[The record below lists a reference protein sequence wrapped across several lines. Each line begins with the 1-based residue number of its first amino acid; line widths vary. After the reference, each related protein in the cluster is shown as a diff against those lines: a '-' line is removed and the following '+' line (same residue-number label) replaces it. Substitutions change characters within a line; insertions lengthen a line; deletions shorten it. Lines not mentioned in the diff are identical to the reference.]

1 MQAATRLV
9 LACLTVAALA
19 AAGCGGGD
27 GAATSRETASLLAD
41 TFGAGKSVR
50 SGRIDLTLDVSAKG
64 LPNLR
69 EPLVAHVTGPFQSSG
84 TGKAPKF
91 AFDLDLASGGSK
103 VKAGAISTGAKGYL
117 TFAERAYALP
127 DGAVGALRGAGK
139 PGTGLSLGA
148 LGIDPRRWLRDPR
161 REGEDDVGGV
171 RTIHLAA
178 GVDVTRLLAD
188 VDRLLAKAGSS
199 GVTGATGAQVPAALD
214 ADTRRTIERSIR
226 SATVDVWTGR
236 EDHTLRRIAVDV
248 RFDVP
253 ADERAKGSA
262 PQTGRVRFDLAFAD
276 LNREQAIGAPAHA
289 RPVSELASAMRQ
301 VLSAGNHRYEQCVQD
316 AGVDLAKAQG
326 CAGLVGQ

>member
-1 MQAATRLV
+1 MQATTRLV

-19 AAGCGGGD
+19 AAGCGGGES
-27 GAATSRETASLLAD
+27 ASTSPETARLLAD
-41 TFGAGKSVR
+41 TFGAAKPMR

-69 EPLVAHVTGPFQSSG
+69 EPLLAHVTGPFQG
-84 TGKAPKF
+84 AGKGKPPKF
-91 AFDLDLASGGSK
+91 AFDLDLSSGGSK

-127 DGAVGALRGAGK
+127 DGAFGSLGTGK
-139 PGTGLSLGA
+139 PGSGLSLRA
-148 LGIDPRRWLRDPR
+148 LGIDPRRWLRDVR
-161 REGEDDVGGV
+161 NEGEDDVGGA

-178 GVDVTRLLAD
+178 GVDVARLLAD
-188 VDRLLAKAGSS
+188 VDRLLAKADSS
-199 GVTGATGAQVPAALD
+199 GVTGATGAQVPASLD

-226 SATVDVWTGR
+226 SAGVDVWTGR
-236 EDHTLRRIAVDV
+236 DDHTLRRIAVDV

-253 ADERAKGSA
+253 ADARAKGNA

-276 LNREQAIGAPAHA
+276 LNREQAIGAPAHV
-289 RPVSELASAMRQ
+289 RPVSELAGAMRQ
-301 VLSAGNHRYEQCVQD
+301 VLGGNRRYEQCVQD
-316 AGVDLAKAQG
+316 AGADLAKAQG

>member
-69 EPLVAHVTGPFQSSG
+69 EPLVAHVTGPFQSVG
-84 TGKAPKF
+84 DGKPPKF

-127 DGAVGALRGAGK
+127 DGAFGALGAGK
-139 PGTGLSLGA
+139 AGTGLSLGA

-161 REGEDDVGGV
+161 REGEEDVGGV

-188 VDRLLAKAGSS
+188 VDRLLAKADSS

-214 ADTRRTIERSIR
+214 AATRRTIERSIR

-253 ADERAKGSA
+253 ADERARGSA

-276 LNREQAIGAPAHA
+276 LNREQAIGAPAHP

-301 VLSAGNHRYEQCVQD
+301 VLSGGNRRYEQCVQD
-316 AGVDLAKAQG
+316 AGTDLAKAQG

>member
-1 MQAATRLV
+1 MQAATRLA
-9 LACLTVAALA
+9 LALLTIAALA

-27 GAATSRETASLLAD
+27 GAATSPETARLLAD
-41 TFGAGKSVR
+41 TFGAGKPMR

-69 EPLVAHVTGPFQSSG
+69 EPLVAHVTGPFQSAAN
-84 TGKAPKF
+84 GKGPKF
-91 AFDLDLASGGSK
+91 AFDLGLASGGSK

-127 DGAVGALRGAGK
+127 DGAFGALGAGK
-139 PGTGLSLGA
+139 PGTGLSLGG
-148 LGIDPRRWLRDPR
+148 LGIDPRRWLRDVR
-161 REGEDDVGGV
+161 REGEEDVGGA

-178 GVDVTRLLAD
+178 GVDVTLLLAD
-188 VDRLLAKAGSS
+188 LDRLLAKADSS
-199 GVTGATGAQVPAALD
+199 GVTGATGAQVPASLD

-253 ADERAKGSA
+253 AGERAKGSA

-301 VLSAGNHRYEQCVQD
+301 VLSGGNRRYEQCVQD
-316 AGVDLAKAQG
+316 AGDDLAKAQR
-326 CAGLVGQ
+326 CAGLIGQ

>member
-9 LACLTVAALA
+9 LACLTLAALA
-19 AAGCGGGD
+19 AAGCGGGE
-27 GAATSRETASLLAD
+27 GASTSPETARLLAD
-41 TFGAGKSVR
+41 TFGAGKPVR

-69 EPLVAHVTGPFQSSG
+69 EPLIAHVTGPFQSAGNG
-84 TGKAPKF
+84 TPPKF
-91 AFDLDLASGGSK
+91 AFDLDLSSGGSK

-127 DGAVGALRGAGK
+127 DGAFGALGTGK
-139 PGTGLSLGA
+139 PGSGLSLRA
-148 LGIDPRRWLRDPR
+148 LGIDPRRWLRDAR
-161 REGEDDVGGV
+161 QEGEEDVGGA

-178 GVDVTRLLAD
+178 GVDVARLLAD

-199 GVTGATGAQVPAALD
+199 GVTGATGAQVPASLD
-214 ADTRRTIERSIR
+214 ADTRRTIERAIR
-226 SATVDVWTGR
+226 SAGVDVWTGR
-236 EDHTLRRIAVDV
+236 EDHMLRRIAVDV

-253 ADERAKGSA
+253 ADERAKGST

-289 RPVSELASAMRQ
+289 RPVSELAGAMRR
-301 VLSAGNHRYEQCVQD
+301 VLGGNRRYEQCIQD
-316 AGVDLAKAQG
+316 AGADLAKAQG
-326 CAGLVGQ
+326 CADLVGQ